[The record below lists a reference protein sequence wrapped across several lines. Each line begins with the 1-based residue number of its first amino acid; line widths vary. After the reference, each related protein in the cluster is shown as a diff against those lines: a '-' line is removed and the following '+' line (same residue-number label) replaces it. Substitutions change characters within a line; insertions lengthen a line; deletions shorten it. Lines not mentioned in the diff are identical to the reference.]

1 MSNTV
6 TYDPADDPN
15 QIKLDLNAGKKLK
28 AEGMERAA
36 RSRSE
41 LLELCRDTARNMLCN
56 GWPDLTVDEVR
67 AKLDLVK
74 GAANSQNWM
83 GSMFRHPDFEATGEF
98 RKSQIPSNHAHS
110 NRVWRLK
117 K

>member
-1 MSNTV
+1 MM
-6 TYDPADDPN
+6 YDPDNDPN
-15 QIKLDLNAGKKLK
+15 QIKLDLFAGERLK
-28 AEGMERAA
+28 AEGMAQAA
-36 RSRSE
+36 MPRPE

-56 GWPDLTVDEVR
+56 GWPDVTTDEVR
-67 AKLDLVK
+67 AKLNLGK
-74 GAANSQNWM
+74 GTANSQNWM

-117 K
+117 R